1 MPGCVS
7 QWHLSSLTGA
17 FFIVMEVI
25 FLATILYS
33 YTPEEIEELKA
44 RLKQAEERAA
54 FFEKAW
60 LLEHN
65 ENFVSAQL
73 DTDI

>member
-1 MPGCVS
+1 MA
-7 QWHLSSLTGA
+7 TT
-17 FFIVMEVI
+17 
-25 FLATILYS
+25 TILYS

>member
-1 MPGCVS
+1 M
-7 QWHLSSLTGA
+7 
-17 FFIVMEVI
+17 
-25 FLATILYS
+25 ATILYS
-33 YTPEEIEELKA
+33 FTPAEVEELEE

-54 FFEKAW
+54 FFERAW
-60 LLEHN
+60 MLEHD